1 MQAFMAEVKEQ
12 NVKFEVVPDVDSD
25 EQADVDV
32 RLAERFE

>member
-1 MQAFMAEVKEQ
+1 MQEFMADVKEQ
-12 NVKFEVVPDVDSD
+12 NAKFEVVEEVDSD